1 MLHYSL
7 WKCCATLR
15 PLNVL
20 SWRCRDDY
28 FGKHGSRGGILAD
41 DTWGE
46 NYEEGEG
53 KKEANV
59 KEKGRTRKAEET
71 CN

>member
-1 MLHYSL
+1 MLL
-7 WKCCATLR
+7 
-15 PLNVL
+15 
-20 SWRCRDDY
+20 
-28 FGKHGSRGGILAD
+28 GG
-41 DTWGE
+41 

-59 KEKGRTRKAEET
+59 KENGRTRKAEET